1 MTNNPHPEP
10 EIKPDLSNNQCRCE
24 VDTIATYLEDIQS
37 WFSKHNINE
46 KQYLSRIWFRG
57 IGKIYPKQLPGVYR
71 EDFSNRLEV
80 FNIGRSIEEKRLN
93 LERELLKE
101 FRTSGAMLLRDSS
114 EIDIYLIAQHYG
126 MPTRLLDWTTN
137 PLAALFFAV
146 ECENKHNEDGEI
158 ILMDASK
165 TLPEVREGA
174 DGNIELFDV
183 ATTRHPYVK
192 DAIGESFW
200 INPEINR
207 DPIII
212 PIRPNHH
219 PGRIAQQSSCF
230 TLHMHNASPKINRT
244 LEKIKVNADSKKK
257 ILKELN
263 HMNIN
268 HFTIYQDLDHL
279 SKDIKRCWSIKFR

>member
-1 MTNNPHPEP
+1 MTNNPQP
-10 EIKPDLSNNQCRCE
+10 EIKPDPNNQPYRCI
-24 VDTIATYLEDIQS
+24 VDTIATYLEDVQN
-37 WFSKHNINE
+37 WFNKYRINE
-46 KQYLSRIWFRG
+46 EQYLSRIWFRG
-57 IGKIYPKQLPGVYR
+57 IGKIYDQQLPGVYR
-71 EDFSNRLEV
+71 GDFSKRLED
-80 FNIGRSIEEKRLN
+80 FNIGRPIEEKRLN

-101 FRTSGAMLLRDSS
+101 FRTSGAMLLRDSN

-146 ECENKHNEDGEI
+146 ECESKHDEHGEI

-165 TLPEVREGA
+165 TLPEVEEGA
-174 DGNIELFDV
+174 DGNIKLYDV

-200 INPEINR
+200 RKPTIRR

-212 PIRPNHH
+212 PIRPNHQ
-219 PGRIAQQSSCF
+219 PGRIGQQSSCF
-230 TLHMHNASPKINRT
+230 TLHMHNAGPITNKT
-244 LEKIKVNADSKKK
+244 LEKIKVNAASKKN

-263 HMNIN
+263 RMNIN
-268 HFTIYQDLDHL
+268 QFTIYQDLDHL